1 MINGPIYLILA
12 SSEVTPRLL
21 NLSTSS
27 SLEGAC
33 RLPNGRVVL
42 EYPPEASQ
50 HILDYAWYSAEDI
63 IRIRGE
69 LEASQDSPWWRFW
82 G

>member
-1 MINGPIYLILA
+1 MINGQIYVILA
-12 SSEVTPRLL
+12 AGDVTPRLL
-21 NLSTSS
+21 NLSTST
-27 SLEGAC
+27 SLDVAC

-42 EYPPEASQ
+42 EYPQDASP
-50 HILDYAWYSAEDI
+50 HILDYPWYSGEDI
-63 IRIRGE
+63 VRIRSE